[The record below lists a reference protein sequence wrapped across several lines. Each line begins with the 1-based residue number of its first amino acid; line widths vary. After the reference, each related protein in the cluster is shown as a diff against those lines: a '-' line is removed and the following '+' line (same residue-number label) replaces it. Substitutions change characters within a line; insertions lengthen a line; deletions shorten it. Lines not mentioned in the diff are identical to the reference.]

1 MRLGS
6 VDAGGRAE
14 FRVLHHA
21 DGVAVAFVTRH
32 AASVAVTRV
41 GVEAAGGPGG
51 ALATGDLAGGR
62 RWKLAKWVESWQ
74 MKHRRTGGGWGEPL
88 NEAFVDGGP

>member
-51 ALATGDLAGGR
+51 ALATVGRPSWRSAVETGQVGGILADEAPTYRRRMGR
-62 RWKLAKWVESWQ
+62 AAERGV
-74 MKHRRTGGGWGEPL
+74 R
-88 NEAFVDGGP
+88 